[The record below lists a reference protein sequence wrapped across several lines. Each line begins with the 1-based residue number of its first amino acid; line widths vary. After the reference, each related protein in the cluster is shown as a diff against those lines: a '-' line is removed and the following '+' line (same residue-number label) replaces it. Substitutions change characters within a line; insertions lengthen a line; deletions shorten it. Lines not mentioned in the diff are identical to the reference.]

1 MTESVKNRIFAEIKR
16 RGKGHVFSASDFLKK
31 FKRFEVDRSL
41 TDLQNEGCIVRI
53 MVGLYYYPQYN
64 SLLKRNVAPD
74 MQKVAKAIARKNNW
88 IIFPEGNTALNYL
101 ALSTQV
107 PANYVYI
114 SSGKSKKYTI
124 GNTVLEFNH
133 QSAKGSVI
141 RNENANLVVQ
151 AIIAL
156 GKVHATQDEFI
167 QLLATKFSY
176 KEWDK
181 IEKAS
186 NKVTYWVLDIIKKAK
201 EYSNG

>member
-1 MTESVKNRIFAEIKR
+1 MVSQKNI
-16 RGKGHVFSASDFLKK
+16 
-31 FKRFEVDRSL
+31 
-41 TDLQNEGCIVRI
+41 
-53 MVGLYYYPQYN
+53 
-64 SLLKRNVAPD
+64 LL
-74 MQKVAKAIARKNNW
+74 AIH
-88 IIFPEGNTALNYL
+88 
-101 ALSTQV
+101 
-107 PANYVYI
+107 
-114 SSGKSKKYTI
+114 
-124 GNTVLEFNH
+124 VLEFKH